1 LGTAEWGARDSRVDS
16 QRTDRLRIGAL
27 IPSTNTV
34 VEPEFAA
41 MLPNGINAHAGRM
54 LVSQPNTSTDAL
66 YKHLAD
72 QMLDAL
78 EPSVAN
84 LVTCQPDHL
93 SLCMS
98 AVAFYGGAKGDFA
111 VRDRLAQ
118 MTDVPISTGP
128 SALLAAVRAFGA
140 ERVVVLSPFQ
150 QEAQDETVRYFEEH
164 DIEVVG
170 SFTFLSTS
178 TVAIATVSPAAV
190 RDAIAANDSD
200 RAELIMQVGTNLHMA
215 RLAAAA
221 EWWLGKPV
229 LHINT
234 VLAWEAMRAHGIE
247 DRVEGFGSLLSE
259 H

>member
-1 LGTAEWGARDSRVDS
+1 
-16 QRTDRLRIGAL
+16 
-27 IPSTNTV
+27 
-34 VEPEFAA
+34 
-41 MLPNGINAHAGRM
+41 MLPKGINAHAGRM

-78 EPSVAN
+78 EPSVTN

-98 AVAFYGGAKGDFA
+98 AVAFYGGAKGDLA

-118 MTDVPISTGP
+118 MTEIPISTGP
-128 SALLAAVRAFGA
+128 SALLAAVRAVGA

-150 QEAQDETVRYFEEH
+150 QEAQDETVRFFEEH
-164 DIEVVG
+164 DVEVVG

-178 TVAIATVSPAAV
+178 TVAIAKVSPTQV

-200 RAELIMQVGTNLHMA
+200 RAELIMQVGTNLRMA
-215 RLAAAA
+215 KLAAAA
-221 EWWLGKPV
+221 EWWIGKPV

-247 DRVEGFGSLLSE
+247 DRVDGFGSLLSE

>member
-1 LGTAEWGARDSRVDS
+1 MGS
-16 QRTDRLRIGAL
+16 QPTDRLRIGAL

-41 MLPNGINAHAGRM
+41 MLPKGINAHAGRM

-78 EPSVAN
+78 EPSVTN

-98 AVAFYGGAKGDFA
+98 AVAFYGGAKGDLA

-118 MTDVPISTGP
+118 MTEIPISTGP

-150 QEAQDETVRYFEEH
+150 QEAQDETVRFFEEH
-164 DIEVVG
+164 DVEVVG

-178 TVAIATVSPAAV
+178 TVAIAKVSPTQV

-200 RAELIMQVGTNLHMA
+200 RAELIMQVGTNLRMA
-215 RLAAAA
+215 KLAAAA
-221 EWWLGKPV
+221 EWWIGKPV

-247 DRVEGFGSLLSE
+247 DRVDGFGSLLSE